1 MTTYNQR
8 GEIMVDAP
16 VTNGKST
23 IADKIHQAVSSLL
36 DTEQRLNG
44 EVNEA
49 REIAREQKREI
60 ERLQGQIAGLQDQ
73 LVNEQAARR
82 HLEELISKVAELVR

>member
-1 MTTYNQR
+1 
-8 GEIMVDAP
+8 MVDAS

-60 ERLQGQIAGLQDQ
+60 EQ
-73 LVNEQAARR
+73 LRAQLDSEQHARKQLEAILNE
-82 HLEELISKVAELVR
+82 VAKLVQT